1 MRSKFDQQLAA
12 LNQEL
17 TEMGATCAQA
27 IGLAAQALEQQ
38 DVALA
43 APVGQL
49 EEQTNEQERTIEA
62 LCLKLLLQQQPVAR
76 DLRQISA
83 ALKMITDMER
93 IGDQAADIAEISPFF
108 LSHDTFDGT
117 LVCRMAQ
124 QASSMVTQSV
134 DAFVRRDVYL
144 ARSVAGQDD
153 LVDEDFTA
161 VKQALIAAIDLD
173 GGLEK
178 AAQFVLPF
186 VEEDLGHE
194 EAPFVDYKTRLQEII
209 QKNPEER
216 VEYVLVSAQG
226 PDHDKKFVVEV
237 HLNSNV
243 IGRGVSRSKKG
254 AEQAAAQEALSL
266 MGEI

>member
-1 MRSKFDQQLAA
+1 MSMEGLQNRIGYRFRDPSLLERALTHSSYANECKQKTECNERMEFLGDAVLSIIVADHIFHKFHLAEGDLTKIRA
-12 LNQEL
+12 SLVCEKSLYEFARKIDLGSEL
-17 TEMGATCAQA
+17 LLGH
-27 IGLAAQALEQQ
+27 G
-38 DVALA
+38 
-43 APVGQL
+43 
-49 EEQTNEQERTIEA
+49 EEQTGGRER
-62 LCLKLLLQQQPVAR
+62 P
-76 DLRQISA
+76 
-83 ALKMITDMER
+83 
-93 IGDQAADIAEISPFF
+93 
-108 LSHDTFDGT
+108 
-117 LVCRMAQ
+117 
-124 QASSMVTQSV
+124 SV
-134 DAFVRRDVYL
+134 VSDAF
-144 ARSVAGQDD
+144 
-153 LVDEDFTA
+153 E
-161 VKQALIAAIDLD
+161 ALIAAIYLD

>member
-1 MRSKFDQQLAA
+1 MSMEGLQDRIGYRFRDPSLLERALTHSSYANECKQKTECNERMEFLGDALLSIILADHIFHKFHLAEGDLTKIRA
-12 LNQEL
+12 SLVCEKSLFEFARKIDLGSEL
-17 TEMGATCAQA
+17 LLGH
-27 IGLAAQALEQQ
+27 G
-38 DVALA
+38 
-43 APVGQL
+43 
-49 EEQTNEQERTIEA
+49 EEQTGGRER
-62 LCLKLLLQQQPVAR
+62 P
-76 DLRQISA
+76 
-83 ALKMITDMER
+83 
-93 IGDQAADIAEISPFF
+93 
-108 LSHDTFDGT
+108 
-117 LVCRMAQ
+117 
-124 QASSMVTQSV
+124 SV
-134 DAFVRRDVYL
+134 VSDAF
-144 ARSVAGQDD
+144 
-153 LVDEDFTA
+153 E
-161 VKQALIAAIDLD
+161 ALIAAIYLD

>member
-1 MRSKFDQQLAA
+1 MSMEGLQDRIGYRFRDPSLLERALTHSSYANECKQKTECNERMEFLGDAVLSIIVADHIFHKFHLAEGDLTKIRA
-12 LNQEL
+12 SLVCEKSLFEFARKIDLGSEL
-17 TEMGATCAQA
+17 LLGH
-27 IGLAAQALEQQ
+27 G
-38 DVALA
+38 
-43 APVGQL
+43 
-49 EEQTNEQERTIEA
+49 EEQTGGRER
-62 LCLKLLLQQQPVAR
+62 P
-76 DLRQISA
+76 
-83 ALKMITDMER
+83 
-93 IGDQAADIAEISPFF
+93 
-108 LSHDTFDGT
+108 
-117 LVCRMAQ
+117 
-124 QASSMVTQSV
+124 SV
-134 DAFVRRDVYL
+134 VSDAF
-144 ARSVAGQDD
+144 
-153 LVDEDFTA
+153 E
-161 VKQALIAAIDLD
+161 ALIAAIYLD

-216 VEYVLVSAQG
+216 EAYVLVSAQG

>member
-1 MRSKFDQQLAA
+1 MSMEGLQDRIGYRFRDSSLLERALTHSSYANECKQKTECNERMEFLGDAVLSIIVADHIFHKFHLAEGDLTKIRA
-12 LNQEL
+12 SLVCEKSLYEFARKIDLGSEL
-17 TEMGATCAQA
+17 LLGH
-27 IGLAAQALEQQ
+27 G
-38 DVALA
+38 
-43 APVGQL
+43 
-49 EEQTNEQERTIEA
+49 EEQTGGRER
-62 LCLKLLLQQQPVAR
+62 P
-76 DLRQISA
+76 
-83 ALKMITDMER
+83 
-93 IGDQAADIAEISPFF
+93 
-108 LSHDTFDGT
+108 
-117 LVCRMAQ
+117 
-124 QASSMVTQSV
+124 SV
-134 DAFVRRDVYL
+134 VSDAF
-144 ARSVAGQDD
+144 
-153 LVDEDFTA
+153 E
-161 VKQALIAAIDLD
+161 ALIAAIYLD

>member
-1 MRSKFDQQLAA
+1 MSMEGLQDRIGYRFRDPSLLERALTHSSYANECKQKTECNERMEFLGDAVLSIIVADHIFHKFHLAEGDLTKIRA
-12 LNQEL
+12 SLVCEKSLYEFARKIDLGSEL
-17 TEMGATCAQA
+17 LLGH
-27 IGLAAQALEQQ
+27 G
-38 DVALA
+38 
-43 APVGQL
+43 
-49 EEQTNEQERTIEA
+49 EEQTGGRER
-62 LCLKLLLQQQPVAR
+62 P
-76 DLRQISA
+76 
-83 ALKMITDMER
+83 
-93 IGDQAADIAEISPFF
+93 
-108 LSHDTFDGT
+108 
-117 LVCRMAQ
+117 
-124 QASSMVTQSV
+124 SV
-134 DAFVRRDVYL
+134 VSDAFE
-144 ARSVAGQDD
+144 G
-153 LVDEDFTA
+153 
-161 VKQALIAAIDLD
+161 LIAAIYLD

>member
-1 MRSKFDQQLAA
+1 MSMEGLQDRIGYRFRDPSLLERALTHSSYANECKQKTECNERMEFLGDAVLSIIVADHIFHKFHLAEGDLTKIRA
-12 LNQEL
+12 SLVCEKSLFEFARKIDLGSEL
-17 TEMGATCAQA
+17 LLGH
-27 IGLAAQALEQQ
+27 G
-38 DVALA
+38 
-43 APVGQL
+43 
-49 EEQTNEQERTIEA
+49 EEQTGGRER
-62 LCLKLLLQQQPVAR
+62 P
-76 DLRQISA
+76 
-83 ALKMITDMER
+83 
-93 IGDQAADIAEISPFF
+93 
-108 LSHDTFDGT
+108 
-117 LVCRMAQ
+117 
-124 QASSMVTQSV
+124 SV
-134 DAFVRRDVYL
+134 VSDAF
-144 ARSVAGQDD
+144 
-153 LVDEDFTA
+153 E
-161 VKQALIAAIDLD
+161 ALIAAIYLD

-237 HLNSNV
+237 PLNSNV

>member
-1 MRSKFDQQLAA
+1 MSMEGLQDRIGYRFRDPSLLERALTHSSYANECKQKTECNERMEFLGDVVLSIIVADHIFHKFHLAEGDLTKIRA
-12 LNQEL
+12 SLVCEKSLFEFARKIDLGSEL
-17 TEMGATCAQA
+17 LLGH
-27 IGLAAQALEQQ
+27 G
-38 DVALA
+38 
-43 APVGQL
+43 
-49 EEQTNEQERTIEA
+49 EEQTGGRER
-62 LCLKLLLQQQPVAR
+62 P
-76 DLRQISA
+76 
-83 ALKMITDMER
+83 
-93 IGDQAADIAEISPFF
+93 
-108 LSHDTFDGT
+108 
-117 LVCRMAQ
+117 
-124 QASSMVTQSV
+124 SV
-134 DAFVRRDVYL
+134 VSDAF
-144 ARSVAGQDD
+144 
-153 LVDEDFTA
+153 E
-161 VKQALIAAIDLD
+161 ALIAAIYLD

>member
-1 MRSKFDQQLAA
+1 MSMEGLQDRIGYRFRDPSLLERALTHSSYANECKQKTECNERMEFLGDAVLSIIVADHIFHKFHLAEGDLTKIRA
-12 LNQEL
+12 SLVCEKSLYEFARKIDLGSEL
-17 TEMGATCAQA
+17 LLGH
-27 IGLAAQALEQQ
+27 G
-38 DVALA
+38 
-43 APVGQL
+43 
-49 EEQTNEQERTIEA
+49 EEQTGGRER
-62 LCLKLLLQQQPVAR
+62 P
-76 DLRQISA
+76 
-83 ALKMITDMER
+83 
-93 IGDQAADIAEISPFF
+93 
-108 LSHDTFDGT
+108 
-117 LVCRMAQ
+117 
-124 QASSMVTQSV
+124 SV
-134 DAFVRRDVYL
+134 VSDAF
-144 ARSVAGQDD
+144 
-153 LVDEDFTA
+153 E
-161 VKQALIAAIDLD
+161 ALIAAIYLD

-254 AEQAAAQEALSL
+254 AEQAAAQEALFL